1 MIRIV
6 MAYFLDQ
13 PIAAIPD
20 MKVDM
25 HTVYELDPTAYCHD
39 AKEYLLCL

>member
-1 MIRIV
+1 

-13 PIAAIPD
+13 PIAAIPE

-39 AKEYLLCL
+39 AKEYPLYL